1 MKQEQPNFTRCIKQ
15 MSFFLLGI
23 MTLNVLIKVIF
34 NQSTFQD
41 LKSSFLDLDN
51 RALAIFIFLIT
62 ILLGWIILSLIIGSI
77 FYVIQKIKYKKIGH

>member
-1 MKQEQPNFTRCIKQ
+1 MKQEQPSFTRCIKQ
-15 MSFFLLGI
+15 TSFFLLGI
-23 MTLNVLIKVIF
+23 KTLKVLIKVIF

-77 FYVIQKIKYKKIGH
+77 YYVIQKIKYKKIGH

>member
-15 MSFFLLGI
+15 TSFFLLGI
-23 MTLNVLIKVIF
+23 MTLNALIKVIF

-77 FYVIQKIKYKKIGH
+77 YYVIQKIKYKKIGY

>member
-1 MKQEQPNFTRCIKQ
+1 MCT
-15 MSFFLLGI
+15 LG
-23 MTLNVLIKVIF
+23 LIKVIF

>member
-15 MSFFLLGI
+15 TSFFLLGI
-23 MTLNVLIKVIF
+23 MTQNVLIKVIF
-34 NQSTFQD
+34 IQSTFQD

-51 RALAIFIFLIT
+51 RALAIFIFLIK

-77 FYVIQKIKYKKIGH
+77 YYVIQKIKYKKIGH

>member
-15 MSFFLLGI
+15 TSFFLLGI

-77 FYVIQKIKYKKIGH
+77 FGSVAKSETQKHYL